1 LKDTNDD
8 RRIYMWIFTDT
19 GFVSAVRKPWA
30 KDKMTVRARDKQSLA
45 ELSEIS
51 GEAIVT
57 SKDSDYPHR
66 VVVDDKVFK
75 GWLVENIDKMSYDNF
90 KTQVGKTRGKK
101 FASLLSQV
109 WYVMLGAEDIERKDE
124 EDWELDYNEW
134 KAHQ

>member
-1 LKDTNDD
+1 
-8 RRIYMWIFTDT
+8 MWIFTDT

-45 ELSEIS
+45 ELSEVS
-51 GEAIVT
+51 GEDIIT

-66 VVVDDKVFK
+66 VVVDDLVFK
-75 GWLVENIDKMSYDNF
+75 SWLLATIDVMDYDNF
-90 KTQVGKTRGKK
+90 KNRVYETRGKK
-101 FASLLSQV
+101 FASLLSKV
-109 WYVMLGAEDIERKDE
+109 WSVMLGAEDLERKDE